1 MTDKPEVLI
10 ALQPEQLIQLDVRS
24 VLAGGTDPFQLI
36 MGKIKEL
43 KEGQVLEIINTFTPA
58 PLITVLKRQGF
69 SAYTELV
76 NDQLVHTF
84 FYKDPD
90 AQGPVAVANE
100 SIRSHWDEINARF
113 ADNLVFADVRGLEM
127 PEPMIRI
134 LAELDILPEG
144 KALFVYHKKLPVFLL
159 PELAERKFDYRVNE
173 IAPGEVHL
181 LIFRP

>member
-1 MTDKPEVLI
+1 MSDKPEVISNLE
-10 ALQPEQLIQLDVRS
+10 PEQLVQLDVRP

-36 MGKIKEL
+36 MAKINEL
-43 KEGQVLEIINTFTPA
+43 QEGQALEIINTFTPA

-69 SAYTELV
+69 SAYTEMV

-84 FYKDPD
+84 FYKDPE
-90 AQGPVAVANE
+90 ATAPVTSANE
-100 SIRSHWDEINARF
+100 SIRSHWDEVNARF
-113 ADNLVFADVRGLEM
+113 ADNLLFADVRDLEM

-134 LAELDILPEG
+134 LEALDTLPGG

>member
-1 MTDKPEVLI
+1 MSEKPEVLVH
-10 ALQPEQLIQLDVRS
+10 LDPSQLVQLDVRP
-24 VLAGGTDPFQLI
+24 VLADGTDPFQLI
-36 MGKIKEL
+36 MSKINEL
-43 KEGQVLEIINTFTPA
+43 KEGEALEIINTFTPA

-69 SAYTELV
+69 SAYTEMV

-90 AQGPVAVANE
+90 APKPVSAANE
-100 SIRSHWDEINARF
+100 SIRSHWDEVNARF

-134 LAELDILPEG
+134 LAALDTLPED

>member
-1 MTDKPEVLI
+1 MSDKPELI
-10 ALQPEQLIQLDVRS
+10 GALRPEQLVQLDVRP

-36 MGKIKEL
+36 MEKINEL
-43 KEGQVLEIINTFTPA
+43 KEGQALEIINTFTPA

-69 SAYTELV
+69 SAYTEMV

-84 FYKDPD
+84 FYKDPA
-90 AQGPVAVANE
+90 AQGPVTLANE

-127 PEPMIRI
+127 PEPMTRI
-134 LAELDILPEG
+134 LAELDTLPAG

>member
-1 MTDKPEVLI
+1 MNEVPDFLKDI
-10 ALQPEQLIQLDVRS
+10 RPGQLVQLDVRP

-36 MGKIKEL
+36 MGKIQEL
-43 KEGQVLEIINTFTPA
+43 GEGQVLEIVNTFTPA
-58 PLITVLKRQGF
+58 PLITVLKRQGY
-69 SAYTELV
+69 SSYTEMT
-76 NDQLVHTF
+76 NDQLVHTY
-84 FYKDPD
+84 FYKEEG
-90 AQGPVAVANE
+90 ASVPVSAANK
-100 SIRSHWDEINARF
+100 SIRTHLDEINDRF
-113 ADNLVFADVRGLEM
+113 SDNLVFTDVRHLEM

-134 LAELDILPEG
+134 LADLDALPEG

>member
-1 MTDKPEVLI
+1 MSDKPEVISVLR
-10 ALQPEQLIQLDVRS
+10 PEQLVQLDVRP

-36 MGKIKEL
+36 MGKISEL
-43 KEGQVLEIINTFTPA
+43 GEGQVLVIINTFTPA

-69 SAYTELV
+69 SAYTEMI
-76 NDQLVHTF
+76 NDQLVQTY
-84 FYKDPD
+84 FYKDPG
-90 AQGPVAVANE
+90 ALKPVATANE
-100 SIRSHWDEINARF
+100 SIRTHWDEVNVRF
-113 ADNLVFADVRGLEM
+113 ADNLVFVDVRELEM

-134 LAELDILPEG
+134 LAALDTLPVG